1 VGWLP
6 QIKSCRIADGSIVS
20 EDILRRWKEHF
31 EELLG
36 DVEVEDDK

>member
-1 VGWLP
+1 
-6 QIKSCRIADGSIVS
+6 VS

-36 DVEVEDDK
+36 DVEVEDDKWKKKW